1 MTACVVDSRCL
12 VFPMAEEVVKLL
24 PVELDIHDAIICATA
39 LAHGLTT
46 GEKTAVLTKDEAI
59 AHSGLVPVLW

>member
-1 MTACVVDSRCL
+1 
-12 VFPMAEEVVKLL
+12 MAEEVVKLL